1 MDNSK
6 RQRLNRLNLSTFLG
20 LLISKIIGGTT
31 IQLNNGIY
39 INYGRKGKYNSS
51 WAITIGDVI
60 LAKQDRHC
68 DKCKSGTPHDLANR
82 ILRHELKHSEQF
94 AKFGGVIFLALYLFA
109 TIKSFIIYRNHWQG
123 NIYEIQAGL
132 KDGGYI

>member
-1 MDNSK
+1 MDNNK
-6 RQRLNRLNLSTFLG
+6 RQRLNKLNLSTFLG

-39 INYGRKGKYNSS
+39 INYGRKGKYNKA

-60 LAKQDRHC
+60 LAKKDKNC
-68 DKCKSGTPHDLANR
+68 KKCKSGKPHDLSDR
-82 ILRHELKHSEQF
+82 ILRHELIHSEQF
-94 AKFGGVIFLALYLFA
+94 AKFGGLIFLALYIFA
-109 TIKSFIIYRNHWQG
+109 SIKSFIIYRNHWQG

>member
-1 MDNSK
+1 MDNRK
-6 RQRLNRLNLSTFLG
+6 RHILNNLNLSTFLG

-31 IQLNNGIY
+31 IQLDNLIY
-39 INYGRKGKYNSS
+39 INYGRKGKYSKA

-60 LAKQDRHC
+60 LAKKDRHC
-68 DKCKSGTPHDLANR
+68 DKCKSGKPHDLSNA

-94 AKFGGVIFLALYLFA
+94 AKFGGVIFLALYSFA
-109 TIKSFIIYRNHWQG
+109 SIKSFIIYRNHWQG